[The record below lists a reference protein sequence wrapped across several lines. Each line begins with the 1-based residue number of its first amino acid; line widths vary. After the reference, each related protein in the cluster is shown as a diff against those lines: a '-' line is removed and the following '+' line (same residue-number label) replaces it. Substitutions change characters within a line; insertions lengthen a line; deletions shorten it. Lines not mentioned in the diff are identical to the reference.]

1 VSKAYPDKKRP
12 GEEKRSSAT
21 PSSLSRKAN
30 TSRWWAP
37 TVRASTLVRMI
48 MNEEPYEG
56 EIRLGHN
63 VIIGYYAQDMP
74 ERMNPHAP

>member
-1 VSKAYPDKKRP
+1 
-12 GEEKRSSAT
+12 
-21 PSSLSRKAN
+21 
-30 TSRWWAP
+30 
-37 TVRASTLVRMI
+37 

-74 ERMNPHAP
+74 PIRMPRRTR